1 MTISRMTCLA
11 GCAVLVLNAVAWADA
26 SPGMSAKPFTPLS
39 PMGGLASNQAPNY
52 LGASIGSPTTDG
64 FCAGVGN
71 CDNSDKSWKV
81 FTGVRM
87 NENLVLEGGY
97 VDFGKQ
103 SGTLTGGTLS
113 QQASAFT
120 AAGVVGIPLADQIEA
135 FGKAGVAR
143 WTVEQAAAGS
153 TTEDTGTDVLV
164 GIGANYD
171 LGDNM
176 GVRAEW
182 ERYKDI
188 GQQDN
193 HGGDIDLMSLGFTF
207 SSL

>member
-1 MTISRMTCLA
+1 MTISRIPCVA
-11 GCAVLVLNAVAWADA
+11 GCALLVLGAAAWAEA
-26 SPGMSAKPFTPLS
+26 SPGMSAKPFS
-39 PMGGLASNQAPNY
+39 PIAPASSSSQAPNY
-52 LGASIGSPTTDG
+52 LGASIGSTTTDG
-64 FCAGVGN
+64 FCDGLSA
-71 CDNSDKSWKV
+71 CENSDKSWKAYA
-81 FTGVRM
+81 GVRM
-87 NENLVLEGGY
+87 NDNLVLEGGY

-103 SGTLTGGTLS
+103 SGTTSTGAIS
-113 QQASAFT
+113 QQATAFT
-120 AAGVVGIPLADQIEA
+120 ATGVASVPLTDQIEA

-143 WTVEQAAAGS
+143 WTVEQTAAG
-153 TTEDTGTDVLV
+153 TATESTGTDVLV

-188 GQQDN
+188 GNQDS
-193 HGGDIDLMSLGFTF
+193 HAGDIDLMSLGFTF